1 MGSTKQVR
9 RLNQRLAA
17 QIDLLDQSEPRR
29 EEIHQKMLRLP
40 EGKAPKVYCK
50 PKLVPLAPSRTLQ
63 LVTMDMAGPLPI
75 TKEGHRYILVMCDHF
90 TKHIKVFPMK
100 TQTALEV
107 AEKCMDYCL
116 TFGIPESVLT
126 DQGSNFT
133 SQVIE
138 SLWERLDV
146 HTLRTTAYHPQT
158 DGITER
164 FNRTI
169 KTMLTQFVHEQKQD
183 N

>member
-1 MGSTKQVR
+1 MGQSKQGCKEVH
-9 RLNQRLAA
+9 
-17 QIDLLDQSEPRR
+17 PR
-29 EEIHQKMLRLP
+29 MLRLSKSKP
-40 EGKAPKVYCK
+40 PKVYCK

-63 LVTMDMAGPLPI
+63 LITMDMAG
-75 TKEGHRYILVMCDHF
+75 R
-90 TKHIKVFPMK
+90 
-100 TQTALEV
+100 EV
-107 AEKCMDYCL
+107 AEKCLEYCL

-126 DQGSNFT
+126 DQDTNFT

-146 HTLRTTAYHPQT
+146 HTLRTTSYHPQT

-169 KTMLTQFVHEQKQD
+169 KTMLTEFVHEQKQD
-183 N
+183 DWDQKLENSLSPAKLRSMQ

>member
-1 MGSTKQVR
+1 
-9 RLNQRLAA
+9 
-17 QIDLLDQSEPRR
+17 
-29 EEIHQKMLRLP
+29 
-40 EGKAPKVYCK
+40 
-50 PKLVPLAPSRTLQ
+50 
-63 LVTMDMAGPLPI
+63 
-75 TKEGHRYILVMCDHF
+75 MCDHF
-90 TKHIKVFPMK
+90 TKHIKFFPMK

-146 HTLRTTAYHPQT
+146 HTLRTTAYHPQP

-164 FNRTI
+164 INRTI
-169 KTMLTQFVHEQKQD
+169 KTMLTQFIHEQKQD
-183 N
+183 NWDTKLNKLSFAYNTAVHAVT

>member
-1 MGSTKQVR
+1 MH
-9 RLNQRLAA
+9 LA
-17 QIDLLDQSEPRR
+17 L
-29 EEIHQKMLRLP
+29 
-40 EGKAPKVYCK
+40 
-50 PKLVPLAPSRTLQ
+50 SRTLM
-63 LVTMDMAGPLPI
+63 LVTMDMAGPLPLSKGGLAI
-75 TKEGHRYILVMCDHF
+75 CDHF

-100 TQTALEV
+100 TMTALEV
-107 AEKCMDYCL
+107 AERCLEYCL

-138 SLWERLDV
+138 NLLKRLDV
-146 HTLRTTAYHPQT
+146 HILRATAYHPQT
-158 DGITER
+158 DCITER

-169 KTMLTQFVHEQKQD
+169 KQCSPSSSTTKSKTIGIQ